1 MKNWIYKLFAA
12 SAAIVL
18 IFGCEPN
25 IDVPAPSSGGAD
37 FSNYIAVGN
46 SLTAGYADGG
56 LYDDAQMQS
65 YPAIIAGQINKIS
78 PITFTQ
84 PDIPGNGSG
93 YIFLSSLAPDLGIAL
108 PDGDWLNQLEGP
120 FNNLGVPGIRV
131 KDISVAGYGS
141 TQNANAYFYRMLGG
155 KDANSTYLSVV
166 AESAPTFFTCWMGN
180 NDVLGYA
187 SSGGAFGIGG
197 LPGTGLNGLTDKAEF
212 ASLYTS
218 LINAFGSN
226 ARGVVVTLPDI
237 TLAPFFTQVPWNG
250 AVLDADTAAI
260 ANASYAARI
269 DPQVEALVQE
279 GIIELTVTETALSAN
294 VVPTV
299 AQGAVYQQAYDQAYQ
314 QAIDGGATPDQAKAI
329 ADDAATDF
337 VASAEGQAT
346 IGALEGQLNAELQN
360 HLLGQHD
367 GHTELEPLYAVMD
380 QELATNTE
388 LQAGIAQGITDLTTA
403 YEAGALP
410 PEQQAA
416 LEGAISQQTAA
427 QIAQLKAAGFYPVFQ
442 EGPNAFVIQEESPGN
457 PLGIRQMVE
466 GEYILLSA
474 QLDGK
479 LEGTAALEP
488 KEDQYILTL
497 AEVANIREYTDAY
510 NQIIREKASENIGL
524 VEIGD
529 VLTEVNNG
537 IFQDGVSVNGDFITG
552 GAFSLDGVHLTP
564 RGYAIAANA
573 IIEEINGKFNARI
586 TPAIINNHRA
596 VVLP

>member
-141 TQNANAYFYRMLGG
+141 NQNANAYFYRMLGG

-166 AESAPTFFTCWMGN
+166 AESVPTFFTCWMGN

-187 SSGGAFGIGG
+187 TSGGAFGIGG

-226 ARGVVVTLPDI
+226 AKGVVVTIPNV
-237 TLAPFFTQVPWNG
+237 TLAPFFTTVPVMVIPLDEPTAASLMSMSAFGGYNAALDG
-250 AVLDADTAAI
+250 LALQGIITAEEASKRKVMYNAGINPVLIHDADLA
-260 ANASYAARI
+260 
-269 DPQVEALVQE
+269 D
-279 GIIELTVTETALSAN
+279 LSAILGTLN
-294 VVPTV
+294 PALAIYGQTR
-299 AQGAVYQQAYDQAYQ
+299 QANENDLMLLTSQFE
-314 QAIDGGATPDQAKAI
+314 IATRPGRWWKVSIFYCQLSWMENLRELPLWSQRKTSI
-329 ADDAATDF
+329 FLPWRRWPIF
-337 VASAEGQAT
+337 V
-346 IGALEGQLNAELQN
+346 N
-360 HLLGQHD
+360 
-367 GHTELEPLYAVMD
+367 
-380 QELATNTE
+380 
-388 LQAGIAQGITDLTTA
+388 
-403 YEAGALP
+403 
-410 PEQQAA
+410 
-416 LEGAISQQTAA
+416 
-427 QIAQLKAAGFYPVFQ
+427 
-442 EGPNAFVIQEESPGN
+442 
-457 PLGIRQMVE
+457 
-466 GEYILLSA
+466 
-474 QLDGK
+474 
-479 LEGTAALEP
+479 
-488 KEDQYILTL
+488 ILTH
-497 AEVANIREYTDAY
+497 
-510 NQIIREKASENIGL
+510 IIK
-524 VEIGD
+524 
-529 VLTEVNNG
+529 
-537 IFQDGVSVNGDFITG
+537 
-552 GAFSLDGVHLTP
+552 
-564 RGYAIAANA
+564 
-573 IIEEINGKFNARI
+573 
-586 TPAIINNHRA
+586 
-596 VVLP
+596 